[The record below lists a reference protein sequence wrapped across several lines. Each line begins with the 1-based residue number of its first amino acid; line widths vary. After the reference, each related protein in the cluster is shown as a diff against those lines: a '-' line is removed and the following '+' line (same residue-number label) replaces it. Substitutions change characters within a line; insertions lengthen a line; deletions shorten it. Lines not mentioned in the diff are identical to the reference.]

1 MVPQSYI
8 FYKIMNGI
16 APKYLAN
23 YLNINDNQV
32 NKRKASEGN
41 NIKDLEQE
49 VKISNNTFFLS
60 VLMNDVN

>member
-1 MVPQSYI
+1 
-8 FYKIMNGI
+8 MNGI

-32 NKRKASEGN
+32 YKRKESEGN

-60 VLMNDVN
+60 VLMNDVKQIFI

>member
-32 NKRKASEGN
+32 YKRKASEGN

>member
-32 NKRKASEGN
+32 YKRKASEGN

-60 VLMNDVN
+60 VLMNDAN

>member
-8 FYKIMNGI
+8 FYKIMNGT

-23 YLNINDNQV
+23 YLNINNNQLY
-32 NKRKASEGN
+32 KRKASEGN

-49 VKISNNTFFLS
+49 LKISNNTFFLS

>member
-1 MVPQSYI
+1 
-8 FYKIMNGI
+8 MNGI

-32 NKRKASEGN
+32 YKRKTSEGN

>member
-32 NKRKASEGN
+32 YKRKASEGN

-60 VLMNDVN
+60 VLMNGVN

>member
-1 MVPQSYI
+1 
-8 FYKIMNGI
+8 MNGI
-16 APKYLAN
+16 APKYLVN

-32 NKRKASEGN
+32 YKRKASEGN